1 MSITREYFAKQLAI
15 PLKAA
20 GFKKAGSTWRRDSRD
35 GVHVV
40 NAQAS
45 QWGPDFFINLGFYIR
60 TLGNE
65 QAPLEN
71 HCQVRARL
79 EHIGK
84 PVEQVAAEANRWFQS
99 FGSLEL
105 LAQHARAGTL
115 PLIISAKALELAR
128 AA

>member
-1 MSITREYFAKQLAI
+1 MSITREYFAKQLAV

-20 GFKKAGSTWRRDSRD
+20 GFKKVGSTWRRDSRD

-45 QWGPDFFINLGFYIR
+45 QWGPDFFINIGFYIR

-71 HCQVRARL
+71 HCHVRERL

-84 PVEQVAAEANRWFQS
+84 SAEQVAATANQWFQS
-99 FGSLEL
+99 FGSMEQ
-105 LAQHARAGTL
+105 LAQHARADTL
-115 PLIISAKALELAR
+115 PLIISARALELAR